1 MTRQNAENSIKTDAL
16 MTETKGFVLEG
27 VGQMKGMSTAI
38 GEIRQSAQEM
48 AKIIKTIDEI
58 AFQTNLL
65 ALNAEVEAA
74 RAGEAGKGFA
84 VVAEEVRN
92 LARRSAEAAK
102 ITAALIEGAQ
112 KNAETGVA
120 ATSKV
125 SDSLNRMQEGAL
137 KVAGL
142 VAEITAASRQQ
153 SQGVDQVNSAVGEM
167 DKVIQQNAANA
178 EESSSAA
185 AELASQAQELYA
197 HVAELTVLV
206 SGSAAV
212 AQAPLHQR
220 AAPWSAQQQGALG
233 DRQRAQRLEVAHPA
247 GHQGLPPEKVIP
259 LEDHELKHF

>member
-1 MTRQNAENSIKTDAL
+1 M
-16 MTETKGFVLEG
+16 
-27 VGQMKGMSTAI
+27 
-38 GEIRQSAQEM
+38 
-48 AKIIKTIDEI
+48 
-58 AFQTNLL
+58 
-65 ALNAEVEAA
+65 
-74 RAGEAGKGFA
+74 
-84 VVAEEVRN
+84 
-92 LARRSAEAAK
+92 
-102 ITAALIEGAQ
+102 
-112 KNAETGVA
+112 A